1 MKKTLL
7 ALLLAVVS
15 FALHADMWRGLTD
28 SNWYSGPKLTEK
40 DLVGKVVVVDKWGV
54 NCPPCRALLPKIQ
67 KLWDS
72 FKNKNFML
80 IASHCQGRNDAKV
93 AELVKANKLTFP
105 IYEGVGLTVNE
116 PIARGIPFLYV
127 VDHRGKVVYS
137 GHDSN
142 AAITALTEALMAINL
157 PPSLVSGLTIDSKSP
172 YKALLKQVALGKPVA
187 PVIKKLENDVK
198 KGEKS
203 KATQAQKDAATAAQ
217 EILSAIEEGKKL
229 VLAEIEAKKT
239 TNPVDAIKYI
249 ELYAK
254 SFPKDN
260 EAIELKAQL
269 PELRKTAKVWLAEQK
284 AKAAEEKK
292 KAK

>member
-7 ALLLAVVS
+7 ALLFAATS

-40 DLVGKVVVVDKWGV
+40 DLVGKVVLIDKWGV
-54 NCPPCRALLPKIQ
+54 HCPPCRALLPKVQ
-67 KLWDS
+67 KVWDS
-72 FKNKNFML
+72 FKNKNFVL

-105 IYEGVGLTVNE
+105 IYEGVGLAANE
-116 PIARGIPFLYV
+116 PSARGIPFIYV

-137 GHDSN
+137 GHNSN
-142 AAITALTEALMAINL
+142 AAITALTEALVAINL
-157 PPSLVSGLTIDSKSP
+157 PPNLLGGLAVDDKSP
-172 YKALLKQVALGKPVA
+172 HKALLKQVALGRPVA

-198 KGEKS
+198 KGTKEKS
-203 KATQAQKDAATAAQ
+203 TQAQKDAAVSAQ

-239 TNPVDAIKYI
+239 TNPVDAVKYI
-249 ELYAK
+249 ELYAR
-254 SFPKDN
+254 SFPKDS
-260 EAIELKAQL
+260 ESAELKAQL
-269 PELRKTAKVWLAEQK
+269 PELRKAAKVWQAEQK
-284 AKAAEEKK
+284 AKAAAEKK

>member
-1 MKKTLL
+1 MKKTLF
-7 ALLLAVVS
+7 ALLFLAIS
-15 FALHADMWRGLTD
+15 FTLHAGMWRGLSD
-28 SNWYSGPKLTEK
+28 SNWYSGPKITEK
-40 DLVGKVVVVDKWGV
+40 DLVGKVVLVDKWGV

-80 IASHCQGRNDAKV
+80 IASHCQGRSDAKV

-105 IYEGVGLTVNE
+105 IYEGAGLAVNE
-116 PIARGIPFLYV
+116 PAARGIPFIYV

-137 GHDSN
+137 GHSSN
-142 AAITALTEALMAINL
+142 DAITALTEALVAINL
-157 PPSLVSGLTIDSKSP
+157 PPNLIGTLAIDDKSP
-172 YKALLKQVALGKPVA
+172 HKALVKQISLGRPVA
-187 PVIKKLENDVK
+187 PFIKKLENDIK
-198 KGEKS
+198 KGAKS
-203 KATQAQKDAATAAQ
+203 KATQAQKDAAVSAQ
-217 EILSAIEEGKKL
+217 EILNAIEEGKKI
-229 VLAEIEAKKT
+229 VLAEIETKKT

-260 EAIELKAQL
+260 EALELKAQL
-269 PELRKTAKVWLAEQK
+269 PELRKTAKAWLIEQK
-284 AKAAEEKK
+284 AKAAAEKK